1 MAMSMCII
9 YIHIHTKLQNDTVLE
24 NTGNI
29 TVIQQHSWVI
39 ELKLFGIT
47 DQVYQIHYKIILA
60 TQNEQNVSNCRTK
73 CQTWLGGGSGSDV
86 VVNCSTIWSI
96 LSLFKSML
104 ISYIIMC
111 FILVNSNTADI
122 TIKLKQ
128 QGLTE
133 REIETVLSLTQ
144 HFTKGSNTC
153 SNNKQQE
160 Q

>member
-1 MAMSMCII
+1 
-9 YIHIHTKLQNDTVLE
+9 
-24 NTGNI
+24 
-29 TVIQQHSWVI
+29 
-39 ELKLFGIT
+39 
-47 DQVYQIHYKIILA
+47 
-60 TQNEQNVSNCRTK
+60 
-73 CQTWLGGGSGSDV
+73 
-86 VVNCSTIWSI
+86 
-96 LSLFKSML
+96 ML

-133 REIETVLSLTQ
+133 REIETVLSLNQ
-144 HFTKGSNTC
+144 HFTKGSN

>member
-1 MAMSMCII
+1 
-9 YIHIHTKLQNDTVLE
+9 
-24 NTGNI
+24 
-29 TVIQQHSWVI
+29 
-39 ELKLFGIT
+39 
-47 DQVYQIHYKIILA
+47 
-60 TQNEQNVSNCRTK
+60 
-73 CQTWLGGGSGSDV
+73 
-86 VVNCSTIWSI
+86 
-96 LSLFKSML
+96 ML

-111 FILVNSNTADI
+111 FILVNSNTVDI

>member
-1 MAMSMCII
+1 
-9 YIHIHTKLQNDTVLE
+9 
-24 NTGNI
+24 
-29 TVIQQHSWVI
+29 
-39 ELKLFGIT
+39 
-47 DQVYQIHYKIILA
+47 
-60 TQNEQNVSNCRTK
+60 
-73 CQTWLGGGSGSDV
+73 
-86 VVNCSTIWSI
+86 
-96 LSLFKSML
+96 ML

-144 HFTKGSNTC
+144 HFTKGSNG
-153 SNNKQQE
+153 NNKQQE

>member
-1 MAMSMCII
+1 M
-9 YIHIHTKLQNDTVLE
+9 E
-24 NTGNI
+24 
-29 TVIQQHSWVI
+29 
-39 ELKLFGIT
+39 
-47 DQVYQIHYKIILA
+47 

-73 CQTWLGGGSGSDV
+73 CQTWLGGGSGYDV

-153 SNNKQQE
+153 SNNKQQG